1 MSWKQIT
8 TLILR
13 GCQAL
18 FAVIILGLSAG
29 VLGNVDTNISR
40 VTFSLVV
47 SIFNIIYFAYN
58 QIMVPYLFKNQSIS
72 SLICWLEFM
81 FMVFYLAAMGAIADI
96 FPTDCGWYYGSSKA
110 TTTCRTY
117 QAILPF
123 NLFNWLLFTATFIL
137 FIGFTYVP
145 EIRAHGFA
153 HTFSLINFEFGTIF
167 SSYLNGFGKP
177 LPGAK
182 AKAEAQAEAQA
193 EGQGPNGD
201 SVFVS
206 GEGENQGQAYETA
219 GGYDP
224 EANIGVISSDEDH
237 EKIHTPDGSHEGIS
251 NDANLGEN
259 DRPYP

>member
-8 TLILR
+8 TFILR
-13 GCQAL
+13 GCQAI
-18 FAVIILGLSAG
+18 FAIIILGLSAG
-29 VLGNVDTNISR
+29 VLSDVDTNISR

-47 SIFNIIYFAYN
+47 ALFNIIYFAYN
-58 QIMVPYLFKNQSIS
+58 QIMVPFVFKNQSLS

-96 FPTDCGWYYGSSKA
+96 FPTDCDWDYLSSKA

-145 EIRAHGFA
+145 EIRTHGFA
-153 HTFSLINFEFGTIF
+153 HTFSLTNFEFGTIF

-182 AKAEAQAEAQA
+182 A
-193 EGQGPNGD
+193 EGQGQAPNDD

-206 GEGENQGQAYETA
+206 GEGESQGQAYATA
-219 GGYDP
+219 ANQDP
-224 EANIGVISSDEDH
+224 EANVGIASSDEDH
-237 EKIHTPDGSHEGIS
+237 VKVHTPDGSHEGFS
-251 NDANLGEN
+251 NDANLGEHEK
-259 DRPYP
+259 PYP